1 MSDSPI
7 DPRLEMIPP
16 LEPAT
21 HNEPIL
27 EYASYTLEDSLFYLF
42 SSFPLTKVEDLLR
55 ELVNDLACT
64 THELSN

>member
-7 DPRLEMIPP
+7 DPRLEKLPP
-16 LEPAT
+16 LEPST

-42 SSFPLTKVEDLLR
+42 SSFPLTKVEDRLR
-55 ELVNDLACT
+55 EIVNDTACT
-64 THELSN
+64 TQQLSN

>member
-7 DPRLEMIPP
+7 DPRLEKIPP
-16 LEPAT
+16 LEPAV

-27 EYASYTLEDSLFYLF
+27 RYATYTLEDSLFFLF
-42 SSFPLTKVEDLLR
+42 HSFPLDKVEDRLR

-64 THELSN
+64 TRELSN

>member
-7 DPRLEMIPP
+7 DPRLEKLPAH
-16 LEPAT
+16 EPST

-42 SSFPLTKVEDLLR
+42 SSFPLTKVEDRLR
-55 ELVNDLACT
+55 EIVNDTACT
-64 THELSN
+64 THQLSN